1 VEKLLYA
8 LAGTLEQGLL
18 YALMALGVYLTFR
31 VLNYADLTVDGSF
44 TTGGAI
50 AASIIFAGGSP
61 WLATAAAVIGGLL
74 AGLITGLLHTA
85 FRITPL
91 LSGILTM
98 TALYSIN
105 LRILG
110 RANVPLLRADT
121 VISRFN
127 SWLPLDNIYGASL
140 LGLIIVLLA
149 VSGLYIF
156 LKTEIGLALQATG
169 DNEQMIR
176 AQGVNTNHMKLLGLA
191 LSNGLV
197 AISGALVAQNQQF
210 ADAGMGIGMIVAGLA
225 SVIIGE
231 ALFGKRTLLQHIIAV
246 VCGSIVYRAVLAL
259 VLRLG
264 LAPTDFKLL
273 TALIV
278 VIALAS
284 PQVRT
289 WLGLTK
295 NSRKRGSFDA

>member
-1 VEKLLYA
+1 MEKLFYI

-18 YALMALGVYLTFR
+18 FALMVLGVYLTFR
-31 VLNYADLTVDGSF
+31 ILDYADLTVDGSF
-44 TTGGAI
+44 TMGGAI
-50 AASIIFAGGSP
+50 AASIIFAGGNP
-61 WLATAAAVIGGLL
+61 WLATLAAICGGLL
-74 AGLITGLLHTA
+74 AGTVTGLLHTV
-85 FRITPL
+85 FKITPL

-98 TALYSIN
+98 TGLYSVN

-121 VISRFN
+121 VLTRFN
-127 SWLPLDNIYGASL
+127 SWLPLDSVYGASL
-140 LGLIIVLLA
+140 LGLIV
-149 VSGLYIF
+149 VVMVVVGLYMF
-156 LKTEIGLALQATG
+156 LKTEVGLVLQATG

-176 AQGVNTNHMKLLGLA
+176 AQGINTNHMKLLGLA

-197 AISGALVAQNQQF
+197 AFSGALVAQNQQF

-231 ALFGKRTLLQHIIAV
+231 AIFGKQTLLQHIIAV
-246 VCGSIVYRAVLAL
+246 VCGSVVYRAVLAI

-278 VIALAS
+278 VVALAS
-284 PQVRT
+284 PQVKD
-289 WLGLTK
+289 WLEQIK
-295 NSRKRGSFDA
+295 DNRKGVTLDA

>member
-1 VEKLLYA
+1 MEKLFYI

-18 YALMALGVYLTFR
+18 FALMVLGVYLTFR
-31 VLNYADLTVDGSF
+31 VLDYADLTVDGSF
-44 TTGGAI
+44 TMGGAI
-50 AASIIFAGGSP
+50 AASIIFAGGNP
-61 WLATAAAVIGGLL
+61 WLATLAAICGGLL
-74 AGLITGLLHTA
+74 AGTVTGLLHTV
-85 FRITPL
+85 FKITPL

-98 TALYSIN
+98 TGLYSVN

-121 VISRFN
+121 VLTRFN
-127 SWLPLDNIYGASL
+127 SWLPLDSVYGASL
-140 LGLIIVLLA
+140 LGLIV
-149 VSGLYIF
+149 VVMVVVGLYMF
-156 LKTEIGLALQATG
+156 LKTEVGLVLQATG

-176 AQGVNTNHMKLLGLA
+176 AQGINTNHMKLLGLA

-197 AISGALVAQNQQF
+197 AFSGALVAQNQQF

-231 ALFGKRTLLQHIIAV
+231 AIFGKQTLLQHIIAV
-246 VCGSIVYRAVLAL
+246 VCGSVVYRAVLAI

-278 VIALAS
+278 VVALAS
-284 PQVRT
+284 PQVKD
-289 WLGLTK
+289 WLEQIK
-295 NSRKRGSFDA
+295 DNRKGVTLDA

>member
-1 VEKLLYA
+1 MLYV

-18 YALMALGVYLTFR
+18 FALMVLGVYLTFR
-31 VLNYADLTVDGSF
+31 VLDYADLTVDGSF
-44 TTGGAI
+44 TMGGAI
-50 AASIIFAGGSP
+50 AASIIFAGGNP
-61 WLATAAAVIGGLL
+61 WLATLAAICGGLF
-74 AGLITGLLHTA
+74 AGTVTGLLHTV
-85 FRITPL
+85 FKITPL

-98 TALYSIN
+98 TGLYSVN

-121 VISRFN
+121 VITRFN
-127 SWLPLDNIYGASL
+127 SWLPLDSIYGASL
-140 LGLIIVLLA
+140 LGLLIVVLA
-149 VSGLYIF
+149 AVGLYLF
-156 LKTEIGLALQATG
+156 LKTEIGLVLQATG

-197 AISGALVAQNQQF
+197 AFSGALVAQNQQF

-231 ALFGKRTLLQHIIAV
+231 AIFGKRTLLQHIIAV
-246 VCGSIVYRAVLAL
+246 VCGSVIYRAVLAL

-278 VIALAS
+278 VVALAS
-284 PQVRT
+284 PQVKG
-289 WLGLTK
+289 WLGKGK
-295 NSRKRGSFDA
+295 NNRKGETLDA